1 MNFLCLS
8 ALLVKYSF
16 LGNAL
21 LVCPCWLVIIL
32 SHWLWSISCRSSAVK
47 CFSSPRQASPQLP
60 WAQGNI
66 VPLWSWASGPTK
78 VPKSAI
84 NQGKPRLGRDSFLVS
99 AQILLAGLVQVAQ
112 VGRRPIFSWVD
123 LIQWHSWKKQKE
135 NKTKPRGFSSF
146 IECGSNSNV
155 REVHGDKVYHF
166 SLIKTRHYSDKFSQM
181 QAVFPKITLHFISI
195 CFCIFIIIFFNTR
208 FKTLYMIEVRLMI
221 YTFKMV
227 SSPAQD
233 PT

>member
-1 MNFLCLS
+1 MQQSAAPYPGKTLHSFPGLRVTLCPYG
-8 ALLVKYSF
+8 AGHQV
-16 LGNAL
+16 
-21 LVCPCWLVIIL
+21 
-32 SHWLWSISCRSSAVK
+32 
-47 CFSSPRQASPQLP
+47 
-60 WAQGNI
+60 
-66 VPLWSWASGPTK
+66 PTK
-78 VPKSAI
+78 VPMSAI

-99 AQILLAGLVQVAQ
+99 AQILPAGLVQVAQ